1 MQLTEPL
8 HFAANINSMDIA
20 GIIID
25 GGGAINII
33 SNCIEGN
40 AGPAIILT
48 AGIWGAPAGI
58 LIQANYYEDN
68 NVSNFPSFCWPV
80 PAGRSDFMLLLA
92 FTYIISDPAL
102 RGFVVHACR
111 CRRSSSARTMATGLS
126 VQTC

>member
-1 MQLTEPL
+1 
-8 HFAANINSMDIA
+8 MDIA

-68 NVSNFPSFCWPV
+68 NVSNFPCLRPV
-80 PAGRSDFMLLLA
+80 PAGRSDFMMLLA
-92 FTYIISDPAL
+92 LLIYF
-102 RGFVVHACR
+102 
-111 CRRSSSARTMATGLS
+111 
-126 VQTC
+126 